1 MIMGIR
7 GKEIVERIDQRRSV
21 LGVTRKDVALSAGL
35 KSVQSITDWSNGSI
49 PQADTALYIADKLGV
64 SVRWLLTGEEDRG
77 YTPDERNL
85 VSKYRRLTEQ
95 GQYEINVLL
104 DAKLTA
110 LYVDEDEKKEA

>member
-1 MIMGIR
+1 MGIR
-7 GKEIVERIDQRRSV
+7 GKEIVERIDQRQSV

-35 KSVQSITDWSNGSI
+35 KSAQSITDWSNGSI
-49 PQADTALYIADKLGV
+49 PQADTALYIADKLGG

-95 GQYEINVLL
+95 GQYEVKVLIE
-104 DAKLTA
+104 AKLNVIQA
-110 LYVDEDEKKEA
+110 DEDEKKEA